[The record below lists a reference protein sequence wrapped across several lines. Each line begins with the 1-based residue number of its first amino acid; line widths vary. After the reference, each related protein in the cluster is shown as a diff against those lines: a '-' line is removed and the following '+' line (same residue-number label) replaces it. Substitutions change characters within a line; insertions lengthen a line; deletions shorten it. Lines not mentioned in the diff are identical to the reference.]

1 MGEICQRSR
10 NKDSPQLTVHN
21 NIIFKDMEEIEGD
34 IFVGIGIKRMKGYKC
49 NLKIDELNKKNK
61 VMKKIGSLGKLFIE
75 L

>member
-1 MGEICQRSR
+1 MGEICQRPR